1 MLNKTIA
8 EELRMKIKSRPYPNE
23 SYYGAFYSQQPDHGT
38 SHLSVLSEEG
48 DAAAA
53 TDTINF
59 G

>member
-1 MLNKTIA
+1 MLNKTIS
-8 EELRMKIKSRPYPNE
+8 EELRTKIKSRSYPNE
-23 SYYGAFYSQQPDHGT
+23 SYYGGYYSQQPDYGT

-48 DAAAA
+48 DAVAA